1 MHLEESHQGI
11 IMRAL
16 PHKRPSNNS
25 DAPPVTNSYVA
36 EALAKQAALRPP
48 KTPPKL
54 MPVKPTL
61 PKMPTARKRRRR
73 TV

>member
-1 MHLEESHQGI
+1 
-11 IMRAL
+11 MRAL
-16 PHKRPSNNS
+16 PRKRPSNNY
-25 DAPPVTNSYVA
+25 DAPPITTSFIA

-48 KTPPKL
+48 KTPQKL
-54 MPVKPTL
+54 MPVTPTL